1 MSALDAADP
10 ELLALADTAEH
21 AECLERG
28 LLAPELRSACERAI
42 RVWREHADVHRAAR
56 TKALKASRTIATTNF
71 DQPGYRAAVQ
81 EFRGAQEEMARLSE
95 VGQRSRKKAGEAHTT
110 LAHDDAERR
119 EHCDEIEHGCEARA
133 RVTTILSE
141 RLIEAVD
148 GNIPLPEWFTGV
160 LGEAPPAIE
169 PVRWWETAVSL
180 IAYRITFRIDDPH
193 TSLGPRP
200 GPAACARRRHW
211 FGELDRELFARPLS
225 RSADFTSRG
234 GR

>member
-10 ELLALADTAEH
+10 ELLALAEIAEH

-42 RVWREHADVHRAAR
+42 KVWREHADVHRAAR
-56 TKALKASRTIATTNF
+56 KLALKASRTIATTNF
-71 DQPGYRAAVQ
+71 DQPGYEAAVQ
-81 EFRGAQEEMARLSE
+81 EFSGAREEMTRLTE
-95 VGQRSRKKAGEAHTT
+95 VGLRSRKLAGEARTT
-110 LAHDDAERR
+110 LEHDDVQR
-119 EHCDEIEHGCEARA
+119 EEHNEAIEHGREARS
-133 RVTTILSE
+133 RVTTVLSE

-148 GNIPLPEWFTGV
+148 GNIALPTWFTGV
-160 LGEAPPAIE
+160 LGSTPSPAD

-180 IAYRITFRIDDPH
+180 LAYRITFRISDPARA
-193 TSLGPRP
+193 LGSRP
-200 GPAACARRRHW
+200 GPSACARQRHW

-225 RSADFTSRG
+225 RSADFSSRG